1 MRLAVLANLKK
12 NAPHYD
18 GMPEDRWDDLD
29 SPKTI
34 DAIVNVLRGAGH
46 EAEFFEA
53 SILPPYNLVKRLTTY
68 QPDLCFNLA
77 ESHFGDAREAQIPA
91 VLEMLRIP
99 YTGSKPLTLALALDK
114 PMTKRILRYHGLPT
128 AEFQV
133 FQSAADPIDGTL
145 LNEDGEL
152 RFPLFVKPSAEGTSM
167 GVGPD
172 SVVQTVAELR
182 ERVAGHIARYN
193 QPILV
198 ERFIK
203 GREVLVGMVG
213 NIEAAS
219 NEHHAASG
227 IPTSLTFM
235 PILELDLAAYGE
247 NHPGFYTNEMKT
259 VSDLSTYYYQCPA
272 SLSPEL
278 EAELKRLA
286 AAVFRV
292 TDCKDVARVDF
303 RLDANDNF
311 KPYILEV
318 NPLPGLS
325 PGFSDLCLQALAMNW
340 DHSRLVNAI
349 LDAAIER
356 HKLQKKVLTPA

>member
-1 MRLAVLANLKK
+1 MRVAVLANLKK

-29 SPKTI
+29 SSKTLE
-34 DAIVNVLRGAGH
+34 AIVDVLRDAGH

-53 SILPPYNLVKRLTTY
+53 SILPPYNLVQRLTDY
-68 QPDLCFNLA
+68 QPDLCFNMA

-114 PMTKRILRYHGLPT
+114 PMTKRILQYHGLPT

-133 FQSAADPIDGTL
+133 FNHADDPIDDTL

-167 GVGPD
+167 GIGAD
-172 SVVQTVAELR
+172 SIVRTVSELR
-182 ERVAGHIARYN
+182 ERVAGHIASYN

-198 ERFIK
+198 ERFVK

-213 NIEAAS
+213 NVAAAS
-219 NEHHAASG
+219 SERHAANDL
-227 IPTSLTFM
+227 PDSLTFM

-247 NHPGFYTNEMKT
+247 NHPGVYTNEMKT
-259 VSDLSTYYYQCPA
+259 QYSLDQYYYQCPA
-272 SLSPEL
+272 HLSPEL
-278 EAELKRLA
+278 ADELRRLA
-286 AAVFRV
+286 AEVFRV

-311 KPYILEV
+311 
-318 NPLPGLS
+318 
-325 PGFSDLCLQALAMNW
+325 
-340 DHSRLVNAI
+340 
-349 LDAAIER
+349 
-356 HKLQKKVLTPA
+356 